1 MEEVKAKL
9 ILQEND
15 NEIKISIGGID
26 ITDLILNYEF
36 YRDYQDKYLKI
47 TIPISETKIN
57 LKSS

>member
-26 ITDLILNYEF
+26 ITDLILNYEI
-36 YRDYQDKYLKI
+36 YRDYQNKYLKM

>member
-15 NEIKISIGGID
+15 NEIKI
-26 ITDLILNYEF
+26 
-36 YRDYQDKYLKI
+36 

>member
-26 ITDLILNYEF
+26 ITDLILNYEI
-36 YRDYQDKYLKI
+36 YRDCQNKYLKM